1 MTRAAIAIDGD
12 AVAQHFGRV
21 REFLLV
27 TYEDG
32 RETAREVLPAPE
44 GEHAPGVFPNRVKE
58 MGAQIVVAGGMGV
71 KAKEFFTQLGVKVLT
86 VPPMGVEEA
95 VKALVAGSL
104 QPVETDCGHGP
115 DHDCGK

>member
-1 MTRAAIAIDGD
+1 MTRAAIAIDGSV
-12 AVAQHFGRV
+12 VAQHFGRV

-32 RETAREVLPAPE
+32 LETAREIFSAPE

-86 VPPMGVEEA
+86 VPPMEVEEA
-95 VKALVAGSL
+95 VKGLIAGSL
-104 QPVETDCGHGP
+104 QSAETDCGRDS